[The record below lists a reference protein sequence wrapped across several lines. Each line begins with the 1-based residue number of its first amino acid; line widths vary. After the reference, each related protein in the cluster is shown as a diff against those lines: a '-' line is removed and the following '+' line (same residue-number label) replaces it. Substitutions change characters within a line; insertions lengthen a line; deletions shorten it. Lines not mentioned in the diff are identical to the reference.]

1 MKQMRCES
9 SPCIQALHTS
19 NKVKYAENVKNV
31 KNPNPGRPKELS
43 IHKTSIRVTSSGSAE
58 SRAAHL
64 VAAPLA
70 VYMERHGVMQCRQCL
85 QHKHT
90 MVKSSATPWHEMI

>member
-1 MKQMRCES
+1 MYPGLSVHKQQGRICRKCDPES
-9 SPCIQALHTS
+9 RAAKGAVYTKP
-19 NKVKYAENVKNV
+19 
-31 KNPNPGRPKELS
+31 S
-43 IHKTSIRVTSSGSAE
+43 IKVTSSGSKE

-70 VYMERHGVMQCRQCL
+70 VYMERRGVMQCRQCL

-90 MVKSSATPWHEMI
+90 MVKSSATATNPWHEMI